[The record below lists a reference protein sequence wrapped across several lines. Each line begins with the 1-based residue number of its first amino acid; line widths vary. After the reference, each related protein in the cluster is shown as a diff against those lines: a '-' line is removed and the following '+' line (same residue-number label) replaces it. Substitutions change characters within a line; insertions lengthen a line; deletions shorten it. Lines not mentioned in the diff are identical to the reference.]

1 MENENN
7 NNQVD
12 ITAEKIALYSLIS
25 DAVDEEPKIIVETI
39 SENLNDQIS
48 SGDEITSA
56 DIMAEVM
63 QSPQVISEIT
73 DPEEKVSKTDLDNI
87 KKEIENSLTPKLKQL
102 NDNIASV
109 ATVDRNPKRF
119 TENRPTYSLN
129 GLIFYDRLTQIT
141 KAPEWV

>member
-7 NNQVD
+7 NNQIDV
-12 ITAEKIALYSLIS
+12 TAEKISLYSLIS
-25 DAVDEEPKIIVETI
+25 DVVDEEPKIIVETI
-39 SENLNDQIS
+39 SENLNDQIDM
-48 SGDEITSA
+48 GDEITSA
-56 DIMAEVM
+56 DVMAEVM

-73 DPEEKVSKTDLDNI
+73 DTEEKVSKNDLDNV

-102 NDNIASV
+102 NDSISSM